1 MGSCVSLLH
10 APYSLLLTPYSL
22 LLTPCSSL
30 PAPYSLL
37 LTPCS
42 LLLAPYSLLLAPC
55 SLLLAPYSL
64 LPPTWGG
71 RPELSGREESQDC
84 VPCPHSSFSGHS
96 VRWAFSQLGISLGW
110 AFDQLGIWLAGHSVS
125 WAFSPWSTYLKM
137 DLKSVFF
144 YFFQTLC
151 FWKAE
156 TKLEMNLLEFLGS
169 EVIWGRE
176 RSLKVIKGQI

>member
-1 MGSCVSLLH
+1 MSRCWCKCQILVTGKSLLLAPYFLLLTPCFLLL

-22 LLTPCSSL
+22 LH
-30 PAPYSLL
+30 
-37 LTPCS
+37 
-42 LLLAPYSLLLAPC
+42 APC

-71 RPELSGREESQDC
+71 RPKLSGREESQDC

-110 AFDQLGIWLAGHSVS
+110 AFDQLGIRLAGHSVS

-137 DLKSVFF
+137 DLKSDFFTFFNLYVFEKLR
-144 YFFQTLC
+144 QN
-151 FWKAE
+151 WKWICW
-156 TKLEMNLLEFLGS
+156 NF
-169 EVIWGRE
+169 
-176 RSLKVIKGQI
+176 